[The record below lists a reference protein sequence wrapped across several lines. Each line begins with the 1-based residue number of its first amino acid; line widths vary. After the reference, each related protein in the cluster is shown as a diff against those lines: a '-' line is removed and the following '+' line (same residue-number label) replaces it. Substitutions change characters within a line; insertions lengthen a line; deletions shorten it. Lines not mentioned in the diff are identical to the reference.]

1 MCTILQYIT
10 HQSQMITDEKF
21 VNILKFTAS
30 ISINTE
36 RLIYECWNQ
45 CGIIKM

>member
-1 MCTILQYIT
+1 
-10 HQSQMITDEKF
+10 MITDEKF

-36 RLIYECWNQ
+36 RLIRDVTKSMNVEINVAS
-45 CGIIKM
+45 